1 MSDSK
6 QKSYPEYPGRANSV
20 GYPNKE
26 EKVSYAALLG
36 YETQKSI
43 ATKAPQPPLGFTPQ
57 DNTSRPAATP
67 VFGAKDHVVAALL
80 AIFLGALGVHK
91 FYLGYNSAGFIMLA
105 VTVLG
110 SIFTLGL
117 AFNVMAIISIVEGF
131 IYLSKSQTEF
141 ERIYVVN
148 SKEWF

>member
-1 MSDSK
+1 M
-6 QKSYPEYPGRANSV
+6 
-20 GYPNKE
+20 
-26 EKVSYAALLG
+26 
-36 YETQKSI
+36 
-43 ATKAPQPPLGFTPQ
+43 
-57 DNTSRPAATP
+57 
-67 VFGAKDHVVAALL
+67 FGAKDHVVAALL

-91 FYLGYNSAGFIMLA
+91 FYLGYNSAAFIMLA